1 MGGTIAWLLLTWG
14 LLTGA
19 FVAVMIWKSLVG
31 MKEENVLF
39 IGEAEAAQLDEQ
51 KRIFAKVERLTSL
64 AKAFGI
70 ASATL
75 LIVTGGVW
83 LYQGFTTF

>member
-51 KRIFAKVERLTSL
+51 KRIVAKVERLTSL